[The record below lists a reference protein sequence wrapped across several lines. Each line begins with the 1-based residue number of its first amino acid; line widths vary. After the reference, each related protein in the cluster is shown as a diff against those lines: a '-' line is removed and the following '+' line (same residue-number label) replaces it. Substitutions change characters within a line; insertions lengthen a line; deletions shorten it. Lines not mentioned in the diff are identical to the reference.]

1 MMSKIKHAFTRY
13 LLSVFIIILIKLRNS
28 CHYVA
33 DICGNIYS
41 LNRLENDKKQYGSV
55 FDMKTKTLFEASF
68 ESFFGHS
75 LAIKSQNCPKHR
87 L

>member
-33 DICGNIYS
+33 DFCGNIYS
-41 LNRLENDKKQYGSV
+41 LNRLESDKNSMDQCL
-55 FDMKTKTLFEASF
+55 T
-68 ESFFGHS
+68 
-75 LAIKSQNCPKHR
+75 
-87 L
+87 